1 MSKFKLLIAGVVVAL
16 VSLGGVST
24 AQAAGKVAV
33 DLPNEAVAGGT
44 SVAVPVTLSDFTG
57 SDLTVRVVAGTGTL
71 SIANNSALTLN
82 PGYPSFDA
90 QSEISFHG
98 VTADVVSALATNV
111 SWTAP
116 GDAASSSL
124 LLMRVEVT
132 DYVSGT
138 TYDPLTGHTYEYV
151 STPLAWHDALV
162 AAKGMTYQGKPGYL
176 ATITSAEENDF
187 IGTKSG
193 APNIWFGATDVKGF
207 VNEARAAV
215 NKAPIDFDSQPTGD
229 YYWAGGPDIGTQFG
243 VGLGTVTPVDGLY
256 NSWSGG
262 EPNNW
267 SGEEGC
273 AVTNWNSVGLWNDLD
288 CNGQHSYLVEFS
300 TDLTIFENSVF
311 TFDNITGDSKDAV
324 PAEPVVEEP
333 EVPVVEPV
341 AEPTLAET
349 GYNAWLIASL
359 AIVLVGAGAG
369 LRIAARRK

>member
-24 AQAAGKVAV
+24 AQAAAKVAV

-44 SVAVPVTLSDFTG
+44 SVAVPVTLSDFTD
-57 SDLTVRVVAGTGTL
+57 SDLTVRFVAGAGTL

-98 VTADVVSALATNV
+98 ATADVVSALATNV

-124 LLMRVEVT
+124 LSMRVEVT
-132 DYVSGT
+132 HYVSGT
-138 TYDPLTGHTYEYV
+138 TYDPLTGHTYDYV
-151 STPLAWHDALV
+151 ETPLAWHDALV
-162 AAKGMTYQGKPGYL
+162 AAQGMTYQGKPGYL
-176 ATITSAEENDF
+176 ATITSAAENDF

-193 APNIWFGATDVKGF
+193 APSIWFGATDDKGF

-229 YYWAGGPDIGTQFG
+229 YYWAGGPEIGAQFS

-256 NSWSGG
+256 NSWAQG

-267 SGEEGC
+267 AQSEGC

-300 TDLTIFENSVF
+300 TDLTIFETSVF

-324 PAEPVVEEP
+324 PAEPVVE
-333 EVPVVEPV
+333 PVV
-341 AEPTLAET
+341 EPTLAET